1 MKVLIIDNE
10 RPIQV
15 SIIELLRA
23 FCPEVTEIETAADIA
38 SGTALIRHFQPDL
51 LLLDVEL
58 DDGETGFDLLR
69 QIPNPTFQLVFV
81 TAHDKYAITAFRFS
95 AIDFLLK
102 PIDPDAL
109 MQCVQKAVKNIK
121 NQYLSTQIEFLL
133 ARIAAPH
140 DNAKRIALKDAE
152 HIYYIRTSEICYCAA
167 DGVYTKFILEHGKTI
182 TVSKHLKE
190 YETMLEPLGFLRTHN
205 SFLVNPDKILRFEKN
220 EETLIL
226 EGNLSVPLSQ
236 RKKEMILKVLEGQGR
251 S

>member
-1 MKVLIIDNE
+1 MKALIVDNE
-10 RPIQV
+10 RPMRE
-15 SIIELLRA
+15 SIAGLLHT

-38 SGTALIRHFQPDL
+38 SSTALIRYFQPDL
-51 LLLDVEL
+51 VLLDVEL
-58 DDGETGFDLLR
+58 DNGETGFDLLR

-81 TAHDKYAITAFRFS
+81 TAHDKYAITAFKFS

-109 MQCVQKAVKNIK
+109 IACVQKAVKNVK

-133 ARIAAPH
+133 ARIAAPQ

-167 DGVYTKFILEHGKTI
+167 EGVYTKFILEQGKTI

-190 YETMLEPLGFLRTHN
+190 YETILEPLGFLRTHN

-236 RKKEMILKVLEGQGR
+236 RKKEMILKVLEGRG
-251 S
+251 